1 MGEKLAVIGSGEQAV
16 IIADEARKMQIETHS
31 FSDAPSDRVIG
42 HSDVHHLISIF
53 DIGKIVE
60 ICRELGIGGVIAT
73 TELTIPIAAK
83 VARELGL
90 NGMEPEVS
98 EKITDKSYV
107 RRRAETAGRIKQPEY
122 MVWDIN
128 DAVLEVKEFPVIV
141 KPTSLGGKRGISVVN
156 CQEEMYGAIAFARGD
171 MPEGKTK
178 VMVERYIGGGKEY
191 SVESISFHGCH
202 DVIQVTEKITSGPP
216 HCVELGHMQ
225 PAGLSDEMKEKVE
238 DAIVEL
244 LDAAG
249 VDNTTSH
256 TEIKIVDGEIYLIEL
271 NARSGGDHISYP
283 LTELSTGYSYIRG
296 SVEVAM
302 NRYQR
307 PGRFEKRCCGVLFV
321 AKQTAFLD
329 KLFRD
334 CEQYPWLYKKNQ
346 TTDELQEIVHN
357 RAFDTNYF
365 IYLSDEDVPTEIKN
379 ILCILRNC
387 ERN

>member
-1 MGEKLAVIGSGEQAV
+1 MVEKLAIIGSGEQAV
-16 IIADEARKMQIETHS
+16 ILADEAKNMQIETHS

-60 ICRELGIGGVIAT
+60 ICRELEVGGVIAT

-90 NGMEPEVS
+90 NGMEPDVS

-107 RRRAETAGRIKQPEY
+107 RKRAQTADRLKQPEY
-122 MVWDIN
+122 LVWDIN
-128 DAVLEVKEFPVIV
+128 DAIPKIQEFPVIV
-141 KPTSLGGKRGISVVN
+141 KPTSLGGKRGISVVH
-156 CQEEMYGAIAFARGD
+156 CQEEMHNAMAFARED

-178 VMVERYIGGGKEY
+178 VMIEQYIDGGKEY
-191 SVESISFHGCH
+191 SVESISYHGRH
-202 DVIQVTEKITSGPP
+202 DVFQVTEKITSGPP

-225 PAGLSDEMKEKVE
+225 PAALSAEMREKVE
-238 DAIVEL
+238 GAIVQL

-283 LTELSTGYSYIRG
+283 LTELSTGCSYIRG
-296 SVEVAM
+296 SIEVAM
-302 NRYQR
+302 NRYQK
-307 PGRFEKRCCGVLFV
+307 PGRLEKRCCGVLFV
-321 AKQTAFLD
+321 AKQTAFLEE
-329 KLFRD
+329 LFRD

-346 TTDELQEIVHN
+346 TTDELQEIVQN
-357 RAFDTNYF
+357 RSFDTNYF
-365 IYLSDEDVPTEIKN
+365 IYFSDGGIPLEIKEA
-379 ILCILRNC
+379 L
-387 ERN
+387 EM